1 VKSARV
7 LDGHLA
13 LITGGAHGIGASIV
27 SRLECDG
34 ARVVV
39 ADLTSPSQD
48 SGWPV
53 LSCDVTREGEIQ
65 ALADQV
71 HRDFGAPDILVNNAG
86 IYPVGALEETSLE
99 EWRRVMAVNLDSVFL
114 MSRTFVPAMKQNHF
128 GRIVNIASNTFH
140 AGIFPNYSAY
150 VASKGGVIGFTRA
163 LASELGPHGIT
174 VNAIA
179 PGLVATDNIRA
190 NRTTHAIEA
199 VRLEQAIPQTLQAG
213 DIAGTAA
220 FLARPDS
227 VFITG
232 QTLVVDGGLARV

>member
-1 VKSARV
+1 MAGAGV

-13 LITGGAHGIGASIV
+13 LVTGGAHGIGAAIV
-27 SRLECDG
+27 GRLEQDG

-39 ADLTSPSQD
+39 ADLARSSED
-48 SGWPV
+48 GEWPV
-53 LSCDVTREGEIQ
+53 ISCDVTREQDIQ
-65 ALADQV
+65 ALAEQV
-71 HRDFGAPDILVNNAG
+71 GRDFGDPDILVNNAG
-86 IYPVGALEETSLE
+86 IYPVNSLEETSLE

-114 MSRTFVPAMKQNHF
+114 MSRTFVPAMKRNRF

-190 NRTTHAIEA
+190 NRTTDAIEA

-227 VFITG
+227 GVITG
-232 QTLVVDGGLARV
+232 QTVVVDGGLARS

>member
-1 VKSARV
+1 M
-7 LDGHLA
+7 
-13 LITGGAHGIGASIV
+13 I
-27 SRLECDG
+27 
-34 ARVVV
+34 
-39 ADLTSPSQD
+39 
-48 SGWPV
+48 
-53 LSCDVTREGEIQ
+53 SCDVTREGDIQ
-65 ALADQV
+65 ALAERV
-71 HRDFGAPDILVNNAG
+71 RRDFGDPDILVNNAG
-86 IYPVGALEETSLE
+86 IYPVRSLEETSLA
-99 EWRRVMAVNLDSVFL
+99 EWRTVMAVNLDSVFL
-114 MSRTFVPAMKQNHF
+114 MSRTFVPAMKRSRF

-190 NRTTHAIEA
+190 NRTPDAIEA
-199 VRLEQAIPQTLQAG
+199 VRLEQAIPETLQPG

-227 VFITG
+227 AVITG
-232 QTLVVDGGLARV
+232 QTLVVDGGLARS